1 MRLAC
6 LFSGGKDST
15 FSLYKSLMN
24 GHEVPCLISLHPFN
38 DESTLYHFP
47 NNNLFKKISE
57 AVEIPII
64 EKYCYDIKKE
74 HEIDE
79 LRLSV
84 KQAIDQYSIK
94 GLIHG
99 AISSRFQLNI
109 FEEISNNLNLKLYS
123 PIWGIDPF
131 QYYNDLMDSD
141 FEIIITRVAAQGLD
155 EKWLGRTIDR
165 KNYELLKKYSKKFK
179 FNITFEGGEAET
191 MVLNCPIYKKRI
203 KIAKYSLK
211 WDGIRGTFEIS
222 DVDLITK

>member
-38 DESTLYHFP
+38 DESMLYHFP
-47 NNNLFKKISE
+47 NNTLFKKISE

-74 HEIDE
+74 HEIGE

-99 AISSRFQLNI
+99 TISSRFQLNV

-123 PIWGIDPF
+123 PIWGIEPF
-131 QYYNDLMDSD
+131 QYYNDLIDSD

-165 KNYELLKKYSKKFK
+165 KNYEMLKKYSKKFK

-191 MVLNCPIYKKRI
+191 MVLDCPIYKKRI
-203 KIAKYSLK
+203 KIAKYGIK

>member
-38 DESTLYHFP
+38 DESMLYHFP
-47 NNNLFKKISE
+47 NNTLFKKISE

-74 HEIDE
+74 HEIGE

-99 AISSRFQLNI
+99 TISSRFQLNV

-123 PIWGIDPF
+123 PIWGIEPF
-131 QYYNDLMDSD
+131 QYYNDLIDSD

-165 KNYELLKKYSKKFK
+165 KNYEMLKKYSKKFN

-191 MVLNCPIYKKRI
+191 MVLDCPIYKKRI
-203 KIAKYSLK
+203 KIEKYSLK

-222 DVDLITK
+222 EVVLITK